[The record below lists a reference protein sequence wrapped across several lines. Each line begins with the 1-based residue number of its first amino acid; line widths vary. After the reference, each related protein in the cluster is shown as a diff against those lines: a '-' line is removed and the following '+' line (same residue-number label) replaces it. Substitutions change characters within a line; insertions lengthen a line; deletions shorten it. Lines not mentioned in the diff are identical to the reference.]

1 MADQQSAERSNETKS
16 KEIATKDS
24 GHPTESAEGNKEVAS
39 TKEIARKDSGNP
51 TESAEGNK
59 EVASTKEIARKDS
72 GNPTESAEGNKE
84 VASTKEISR
93 KDSINPRELAKG
105 NKEVASTKEIA
116 RKDSGNPTESAEG
129 NKEVASTKEIAR
141 KDSGNPT
148 ELAEG
153 NKEVTST
160 KEIARKDSGNPTEL
174 AEGNKEVAS
183 TKGHQLLP
191 REFVTELAEGNKE
204 VASTKEIARKDS
216 GNPTE
221 STEGNKEV
229 ASTKEIA
236 RKNSGNPIESADG
249 NKEVAST
256 KEIAS
261 QNPTESAARN
271 KDDVKSTEENDFEN
285 YIMEQLEDENVET
298 IALEG
303 EAGVGKTWKARKS
316 NDFIINS
323 ENHFY
328 GNLWISMN
336 KEHDKRFLYDVLA
349 HQLSVQAS
357 TDDYQE
363 GNDEKKSEELVRKI
377 TNMLVERKSKES
389 EVLEITKMLREME
402 LKKMEELVSEI
413 PKKLRGIE
421 SNNLEVLVITK
432 MVREM
437 ESKKTEEL
445 KRKIT
450 QKLGEMEEKKLWEMA
465 KKKKS
470 GGSDRLSDNKVFQSN
485 DRLED
490 QKPKTEKSIKSV
502 WKKKEKNKTV
512 GLPINEKSGGHISS
526 SKEKLF
532 LLVIL
537 DDIRSDSTYEEGTRA
552 ELETLLPKESRPKFL
567 VTRRRDTVSKDE
579 KILKNGELIID
590 IEPLREKESGTLF
603 KKLLKT
609 SILHEESFVASIEK
623 IAQKSNGLP
632 IAVVKLVVEALNL
645 SGANDLE
652 LLKLENALKQ
662 IANYKEADKC
672 TSSLLRLAIHMLHG
686 SDHGSCSTPGN
697 DTLVNCYWHSW
708 EFISRHGAIDYNV
721 LIFSWILEGYFGSAD
736 HIKQSYEEGHRVLM
750 KLIGCGLLKMLED
763 NLIMME
769 ELVLSIPDC
778 RRDGY
783 EQRSVLG
790 LARVL
795 DESIWKG
802 FGTLAPSDYMI
813 KTPKRGPKKDKYIS
827 TLLIHGS
834 SLCREDLDLYFE
846 EKLGLQNLA
855 IFNPRFDSIP
865 RLLSKMEELCV
876 LILRGCDQL
885 QEIDAIQNLKS
896 LTVLEISDA
905 NFLEKKEKITGD
917 LFKEM
922 TNLQT
927 LNLCAVSIKMLPS
940 SLSNLKQLRWLIL
953 RRCPFLE
960 SLPNLKELTNLEVLD
975 LSGSTSLLNI
985 TDKTFSHL
993 KKIQFLDFSHTSIK
1007 RLPFL
1012 CNLGNLENLTQ
1023 LLLRNCKLNR
1033 LPSFKALPALQCIDI
1048 SASNS
1053 NMLKDIK
1060 EDFFENKDKLKI
1072 LHLSKTEISR
1082 LPSNF
1087 GNFPNL
1093 ELLDLSDSSKLVT
1106 IPENAFKNMG
1116 CLRHLN
1122 LSNTKLESLPKI
1134 SNLVN
1139 LRQLFLENCALHK
1152 LPKMEGVTRLEEL
1165 HLSNASSLVEIEDQ
1179 SFDYLSHIY
1188 LLDFSHTK
1196 IKTLPSLAKLNN
1208 LRSLNLSGTRLTF
1221 PCISSLTNLTQ
1232 LSLRGCSISD
1242 QSEPNFGEHKKL
1254 EVLDLSEITGITS
1267 LSTLNNLTSLRELK
1281 LRGCSKLEQLQHL
1294 ESLAHLE
1301 VLDLWETGIKQF
1313 PKEICKLTQ
1322 LKHLDLPKGIM
1333 GIQESDLQKMEPE
1346 FHFYVFPEQGKA
1358 GDIHWHKVDPN
1369 FRRIYFNTLSLP
1381 GECRQFLEI
1390 IGSIEVKDVL
1400 KKAAYI
1406 SLIGNKFITRL
1417 SDLGVENVDAMK
1429 GCWLQRCPEMETL
1442 CLEEEI
1448 EDKTVGNLEILWVS
1462 NLPKLKDLCSGIQPA
1477 GGGFKN
1483 LTEMYLDCCPL
1494 IKSVFHSSQ
1503 FPEKLKILQI
1513 KFCEDLEI
1521 LFEPNTL
1528 DKAGNLEILRASNL
1542 PKLKDLCSGIHT
1554 AGGGFKNLTEMY
1566 LDCCPLI
1573 KYVFHS
1579 SQFPEKLKIL
1589 RIKFCKD
1596 LKRLFEQNNVLD
1608 ADKKWSLQ
1616 KLHLVELPKLTEMGV
1631 PESKKIRD
1639 VFPSLEAITV
1649 KECPMLEI
1657 MSEKIKEANCNNVE
1671 EDWNIQL

>member
-16 KEIATKDS
+16 KEIAMKDS

-59 EVASTKEIARKDS
+59 EVASTKEIARKYS
-72 GNPTESAEGNKE
+72 RNPTELAEGNKE
-84 VASTKEISR
+84 VASTKEIAR
-93 KDSINPRELAKG
+93 KDSGNPTESAEG

-261 QNPTESAARN
+261 QNPTESAAGN

-285 YIMEQLEDENVET
+285 IMKHLEDENVET

-303 EAGVGKTWKARKS
+303 EAGVGKTWMARKI
-316 NDFIINS
+316 NDFIIKS

-363 GNDEKKSEELVRKI
+363 GNDEKKSEELVENI
-377 TNMLVERKSKES
+377 TKKLEVRGSLKS
-389 EVLEITKMLREME
+389 EVLEITKMLKKME
-402 LKKMEELVSEI
+402 LKKLQELVSEI

-421 SNNLEVLVITK
+421 TNRLEVLEITK
-432 MVREM
+432 MVKEM

-445 KRKIT
+445 ERKIT
-450 QKLGEMEEKKLWEMA
+450 EKLKEMEKEKLREMVERRKSGASDKLSDKKL
-465 KKKKS
+465 
-470 GGSDRLSDNKVFQSN
+470 
-485 DRLED
+485 
-490 QKPKTEKSIKSV
+490 IKRFRE
-502 WKKKEKNKTV
+502 KKEKQKV
-512 GLPINEKSGGHISS
+512 FEELIDEKYGGARSS

-532 LLVIL
+532 LIVIL
-537 DDIRSDSTYEEGTRA
+537 DDIRSDGTYNEEGTKA
-552 ELETLLPKESRPKFL
+552 ELKRLLPKESNTTLKFL
-567 VTRRRDTVSKDE
+567 VTRRRDKVSKDE
-579 KILKNGELIID
+579 ITLDNGEVIIE
-590 IEPLREKESGTLF
+590 IKPLLEKESGTLF
-603 KKLLKT
+603 MKLLKT
-609 SILHEESFVASIEK
+609 SIPGREKFETSIKK
-623 IAQKSNGLP
+623 IAEKRKGLP
-632 IAVVKLVVEALNL
+632 IAVVKLVAEALNL
-645 SGANDLE
+645 SGANDVE
-652 LLKLENALKQ
+652 LSKSENALKEV
-662 IANYKEADKC
+662 ADYEEADKC
-672 TSSLLRLAIHMLHG
+672 MSLLLHFAIHTLHG
-686 SDHGSCSTPGN
+686 SDHGSRSTPGN

-708 EFISRHGAIDYNV
+708 EFISRHGATDYNV
-721 LIFSWILEGYFGSAD
+721 LIFSWILEGYLGSAD
-736 HIKQSYEEGHRVLM
+736 HIKKTYEEGHRVLM

-763 NLIMME
+763 NLVMME
-769 ELVLSIPDC
+769 ELVLPIPDC
-778 RRDGY
+778 RRFGY

-795 DESIWKG
+795 DESMWKG

-813 KTPKRGPKKDKYIS
+813 KTPKKENKYIS

-834 SLCREDLDLYFE
+834 RLYREDRDLFFK

-885 QEIDAIQNLKS
+885 QEIEDIRNLKS

-905 NFLEKKEKITGD
+905 NFLEKEKEITDD

-927 LNLCAVSIKMLPS
+927 LNLCAVSIKKLPS
-940 SLSNLKQLRWLIL
+940 SLSNLSQLRWLIL
-953 RRCPFLE
+953 RGCPFLE
-960 SLPNLKELTNLEVLD
+960 SLPNLKALTNLEVLD

-993 KKIQFLDFSHTSIK
+993 KKIKFLDFSHTSIK

-1012 CNLGNLENLTQ
+1012 CNLGNLENLTR
-1023 LLLRNCKLNR
+1023 LLLSNCKLNR
-1033 LPSFKALPALQCIDI
+1033 LPSLKALPAVQCIDI
-1048 SASNS
+1048 SAS

-1072 LHLSKTEISR
+1072 LDLSKTEISR

-1093 ELLDLSDSSKLVT
+1093 ELLDLSDATKLVT
-1106 IPENAFKNMG
+1106 IPENAFKNMV

-1122 LSNTKLESLPKI
+1122 LSNTKLQSLPKI
-1134 SNLVN
+1134 SKLVQ
-1139 LRQLFLENCALHK
+1139 LRQLFLKNCALHK

-1165 HLSNASSLVEIEDQ
+1165 DLSSASSLVEIEDQ
-1179 SFDYLSHIY
+1179 SFDHLSHIY

-1208 LRSLNLSGTRLTF
+1208 LRSLNLSGTGLTF
-1221 PCISSLTNLTQ
+1221 PYISSLTNLTQ

-1242 QSEPNFGEHKKL
+1242 QSEPNFEEHKKL
-1254 EVLDLSEITGITS
+1254 EVLDLSEITEITS
-1267 LSTLNNLTSLRELK
+1267 LPTLNNLTSLRELK
-1281 LRGCSKLEQLQHL
+1281 LKGCSKLKQLQHL
-1294 ESLAHLE
+1294 DSLAHLE
-1301 VLDLWETGIKQF
+1301 VLDLRDTGIKKF
-1313 PKEICKLTQ
+1313 PNEIYTLTH
-1322 LKHLDLPKGIM
+1322 LKHLDLPKGI
-1333 GIQESDLQKMEPE
+1333 QDFDLQKELNWNGCWIYKMKSLPKELNWNECCILKQWKNIPCISVEGTKYFQDLNEKPE
-1346 FHFYVFPEQGKA
+1346 FHFSVYPEQGKV
-1358 GDIHWHKVDPN
+1358 GDIHWHKVDPF
-1369 FRRIYFNTLSLP
+1369 FRRIYFNTLSFP
-1381 GECRQFLEI
+1381 GECRQYLEI
-1390 IGSIEVKDVL
+1390 VGFDSFPAGVEDAL
-1400 KKAAYI
+1400 KKAAYV

-1417 SDLGVENVDAMK
+1417 SDLGVKNVDAMK
-1429 GCWLQRCPEMETL
+1429 GCWLQRCMEMKKVSEET
-1442 CLEEEI
+1442 EETEAKMV
-1448 EDKTVGNLEILWVS
+1448 ENLEILWAS
-1462 NLPKLKDLCSGIQPA
+1462 NLPQLQHVCS
-1477 GGGFKN
+1477 GGFKN

-1494 IKSVFHSSQ
+1494 IKSVFHSSH

-1513 KFCEDLEI
+1513 KFCEDLVR
-1521 LFEPNTL
+1521 LFEPN
-1528 DKAGNLEILRASNL
+1528 KVLE
-1542 PKLKDLCSGIHT
+1542 
-1554 AGGGFKNLTEMY
+1554 
-1566 LDCCPLI
+1566 
-1573 KYVFHS
+1573 
-1579 SQFPEKLKIL
+1579 
-1589 RIKFCKD
+1589 
-1596 LKRLFEQNNVLD
+1596 

-1616 KLHLVELPKLTEMGV
+1616 KLLLVELPKLTEIGV
-1631 PESKKIRD
+1631 PESKKIAD
-1639 VFPSLEAITV
+1639 VFPLLKAIKV
-1649 KECPMLEI
+1649 KECPMLDN
-1657 MSEKIKEANCNNVE
+1657 MSKQIKDAGGRIENSNNVE
-1671 EDWNIQL
+1671 EHKYDKSPTRNLRP